1 MTRVIMPSSSPGWD
15 RAEFPDLAVMQN
27 NGIVYSFKKPYFI
40 DLFYVYE
47 SFTCVL
53 ARVL

>member
-1 MTRVIMPSSSPGWD
+1 MPSSSPGWD
-15 RAEFPDLAVMQN
+15 RTEFPDLAVMQN
-27 NGIVYSFKKPYFI
+27 DGIVYIFKKFYRSDFI

>member
-1 MTRVIMPSSSPGWD
+1 MPSSSRGWD
-15 RAEFPDLAVMQN
+15 KTEFPDLVVMQN
-27 NGIVYSFKKPYFI
+27 DGIIYIFKKPYFI

-47 SFTCVL
+47 CFTCVL

>member
-1 MTRVIMPSSSPGWD
+1 MPNSSPGWD
-15 RAEFPDLAVMQN
+15 RTEFPDLAVTQN
-27 NGIVYSFKKPYFI
+27 DGIVYIFKNLIFK
-40 DLFYVYE
+40 DLFYVYK